1 MRWLRKDT
9 FDLLLIF
16 VVGVETTLLVKFLDD
31 KRQSKR
37 EADALEALLV
47 YYVDILNKHGVE
59 PNEYD
64 NIAIETIIETGGALY
79 KKDPERD

>member
-47 YYVDILNKHGVE
+47 YYADILKKHGVQQD
-59 PNEYD
+59 EYD
-64 NIAIETIIETGGALY
+64 HIAIETIIETQGSLY